1 VSQKLAQMWDK
12 YADPLMQ
19 ALEVRKGE
27 RSTSLQR
34 DLQNRAEKEI
44 TDITAILTE
53 LQKNILKELEEPQVE
68 QLTLFSTLER
78 EQFERNMNSLKARA
92 EQIPREIE
100 QETSLIR
107 NRFEHPTA

>member
-1 VSQKLAQMWDK
+1 M
-12 YADPLMQ
+12 
-19 ALEVRKGE
+19 
-27 RSTSLQR
+27 
-34 DLQNRAEKEI
+34 QNRAEKEI

-53 LQKNILKELEEPQVE
+53 LQKIILKELEEPQVE